1 MSKTTRSFQRR
12 KKQGTQVSKALQQ
25 VLQFGDQLQLI
36 NAQVQELS
44 LIQLRVKGETD
55 EARNAMG
62 DAVIAMQEV
71 LEEFDA
77 RIKRIEEK
85 LGIETETLDNEGT
98 AT

>member
-1 MSKTTRSFQRR
+1 
-12 KKQGTQVSKALQQ
+12 VSKALQQ

>member
-1 MSKTTRSFQRR
+1 MSKSTKSFQKR
-12 KKQGTQVSKALQQ
+12 KTGSAVSKALQQ
-25 VLQFGDQLQLI
+25 VLQFGDQLQVI

-98 AT
+98 PT